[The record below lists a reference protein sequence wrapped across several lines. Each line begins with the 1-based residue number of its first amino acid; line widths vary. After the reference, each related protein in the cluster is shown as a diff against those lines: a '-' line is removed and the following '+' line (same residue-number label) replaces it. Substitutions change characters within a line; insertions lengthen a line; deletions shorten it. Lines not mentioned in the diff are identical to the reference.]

1 MFGRIFDIIRLP
13 SFILTSIA
21 ILWLGLFFE
30 VPFMVPPLVGSLFIL
45 YMERGLMLKNVVGGH
60 LIGLVCAFIHPIVH
74 FYLDLSF
81 LPASVV
87 AAVTIAVALAA
98 ATLIMS
104 LSGLK
109 HEPAIATVL
118 LFFEIGE
125 RSTNLLFGLV
135 PWKDVILF
143 LIGLVIVTIIVW
155 IYVRNR

>member
-1 MFGRIFDIIRLP
+1 
-13 SFILTSIA
+13 
-21 ILWLGLFFE
+21 
-30 VPFMVPPLVGSLFIL
+30 
-45 YMERGLMLKNVVGGH
+45 MLKNVVGGH

-74 FYLDLSF
+74 FYFDLSF
-81 LPASVV
+81 LPASIVT
-87 AAVTIAVALAA
+87 AVTIAVALAA

-125 RSTNLLFGLV
+125 RSTTLLFGLV

-143 LIGLVIVTIIVW
+143 LVGLVIVTVIVW